1 MLLFR
6 YKNQAKKKKNLDYI
20 DVAVSGWLMPVRYF
34 IKEKIG
40 VYVELNVWTIHEL
53 KECRDHYD
61 RRERAL

>member
-1 MLLFR
+1 
-6 YKNQAKKKKNLDYI
+6 
-20 DVAVSGWLMPVRYF
+20 MPVRYF